1 MKTYIVLANLT
12 DQGLRSI
19 KDSTRRADAV
29 QAAAGKFGVR
39 MTQVYWT
46 LGQHDMVLIVEAPD
60 EAAFTAFGLA
70 IGAQG
75 NVHTQ
80 TLRAF
85 SREEMNAILS
95 RLP

>member
-1 MKTYIVLANLT
+1 MATYIVLANLT
-12 DQGLRSI
+12 DEGLRNI
-19 KDSTRRADAV
+19 KESTKRADAV

-39 MTQVYWT
+39 MTHTYWT
-46 LGQHDMVLIVEAPD
+46 LGQHDMVMVVEAPD
-60 EAAFTAFGLA
+60 EASFTAFGLA

-85 SREEMNAILS
+85 TADELDRITGKAS
-95 RLP
+95 